1 MRGGREAA
9 DGARGD
15 RAGRSAVWAE
25 DPAAPG
31 RCGWAPTAALRG
43 PGCSPRCLS
52 GGVDNGSASPT
63 FRKSRC

>member
-25 DPAAPG
+25 
-31 RCGWAPTAALRG
+31 
-43 PGCSPRCLS
+43 
-52 GGVDNGSASPT
+52 GSASPGAVAG
-63 FRKSRC
+63 RRPPPSAGRAALRVA